1 MPEIINSMGSLI
13 VIIILMYHAQY
24 FVVGKVVIIVQ
35 SLLQSVIRSTFLF
48 EIVMYVKPAILFG
61 SAQC

>member
-13 VIIILMYHAQY
+13 VIIILMYRAQY
-24 FVVGKVVIIVQ
+24 FVVDKVVIIVQ
-35 SLLQSVIRSTFLF
+35 SLLQSVIRSRFLF